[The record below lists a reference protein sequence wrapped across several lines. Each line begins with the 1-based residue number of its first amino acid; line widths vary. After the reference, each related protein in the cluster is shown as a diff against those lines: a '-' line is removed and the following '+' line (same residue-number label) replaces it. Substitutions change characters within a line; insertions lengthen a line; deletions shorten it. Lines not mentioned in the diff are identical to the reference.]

1 MRIRKI
7 FLSLL
12 ALIVLLGGNG
22 KVHAE
27 QAPNIRIR
35 CEYLVKNCGLYSICS
50 WGRYV
55 SDRMRLIEATLDYF
69 CENRESFKFKG
80 KMELL
85 SIAQDRLAYF
95 PVHEKI
101 ETYDNKSIL
110 CANDYGE
117 LVYNLC
123 TVYLTYFDV
132 FNPTKLAA
140 RTQADERA
148 LSGVELFWKGTALIH
163 QKRAIQQGWVIE
175 DNMRVNDEISR
186 RMQRFGLSIL
196 PGGQRVTRTEG
207 ECSISPVQRA
217 SRIKERDGRDSKDSL
232 GKSVPVQR
240 YCGARDGSPSR
251 DEFSGDLLAPIASR
265 TSSSCRDLPSLSSV
279 EALPPRPNSAS
290 KKLETASEDR
300 TCEPSD
306 FVAELRRSRKYG
318 LGGGRVGT
326 PGSAGASGGST
337 PTPLGEDGKPLP
349 PLRFGMSPCPV
360 PQSPNT
366 PNKKGALSLA
376 LQSDKT

>member
-12 ALIVLLGGNG
+12 ALAILLGSNG
-22 KVHAE
+22 KAHAE
-27 QAPNIRIR
+27 QAPNVRVR

-55 SDRMRLIEATLDYF
+55 SDRIRLIGDTLDYF
-69 CENRESFKFKG
+69 CKNRESFKFKS
-80 KMELL
+80 KLELL
-85 SIAQDRLAYF
+85 SKAQDQLGYSSC
-95 PVHEKI
+95 HEKI
-101 ETYDNKSIL
+101 EAYDSASIL

-117 LVYNLC
+117 LVYNLG
-123 TVYLTYFDV
+123 TVYLTYLDV

-148 LSGVELFWKGTALIH
+148 LSGVELFWKGTALIY

-186 RMQRFGLSIL
+186 RMQKFGLSIL
-196 PGGQRVTRTEG
+196 PGGQRVTRTER

-232 GKSVPVQR
+232 VKSVPVQR
-240 YCGARDGSPSR
+240 YRGARDGSPSR

-265 TSSSCRDLPSLSSV
+265 TSNSCRDLPSFSSV

-306 FVAELRRSRKYG
+306 FVAELKRGRKYG
-318 LGGGRVGT
+318 PGRRVGT
-326 PGSAGASGGST
+326 PGSAGASGGGT

-349 PLRFGMSPCPV
+349 PLTFGTPQSPTL
-360 PQSPNT
+360 QSPNT
-366 PNKKGALSLA
+366 PNKKGALSLI
-376 LQSDKT
+376 LQSDKL